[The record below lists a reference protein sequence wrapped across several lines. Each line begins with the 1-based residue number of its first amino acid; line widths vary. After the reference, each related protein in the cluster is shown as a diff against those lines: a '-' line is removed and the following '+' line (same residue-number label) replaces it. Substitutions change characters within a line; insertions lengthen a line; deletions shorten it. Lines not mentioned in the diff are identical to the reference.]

1 MSQIDSRQALE
12 TSQGF
17 EVSASDLIK
26 LTGTETKNEYR
37 DLKVAAE
44 KLLNKIVTINNP
56 FADEKKV
63 TQLKTHWISSV
74 AYIPNEGKIRLFF
87 AHHLLPY
94 ISQLTTE
101 FTKYHL
107 QEVGKF
113 SSIYSFRLFELIQ
126 QWKSTGKHEFEMEWI
141 RSCFELG
148 DKYSA
153 LKDFKL
159 YVLDP
164 AVKEINELTH
174 YQVRWEQRKTGRKV
188 THLIFT
194 FSEKNAPEDKE
205 SEKPKRTTKPKEKLV
220 HGVPVSEIEAAAR
233 IGESSEDV
241 AARINRTKQANK
253 TAPVHAGDLAKDLKN
268 GLKNKPQPAAPVSI
282 LAAAESNRIQII
294 KIFLEKN
301 GKEKYLQE
309 FKDRNCVTIHG
320 VGGVVIESDLRLAG
334 LFDD

>member
-1 MSQIDSRQALE
+1 MEVTMKNQIQTIVKSNRVIEASYSLERNEQLILLIAMSQIDSRQALE

-17 EVSASDLIK
+17 EVSASDIIK

-37 DLKVAAE
+37 DLKMVAE

-56 FADEKKV
+56 FANEKKV

-101 FTKYHL
+101 FTKYQL

-126 QWKSTGKHEFEMEWI
+126 QWKSTGKHEFELELI
-141 RSCFELG
+141 RSRFELG

-153 LKDFKL
+153 IKDFKARI
-159 YVLDP
+159 LDP

-194 FSEKNAPEDKE
+194 FSEKNAPEGKE
-205 SEKPKRTTKPKEKLV
+205 KLTGTTTPKEKAEVVARMGDNNKAKNLKIPTTP
-220 HGVPVSEIEAAAR
+220 PVETAEQNHHEYTLNQI
-233 IGESSEDV
+233 
-241 AARINRTKQANK
+241 KQ
-253 TAPVHAGDLAKDLKN
+253 
-268 GLKNKPQPAAPVSI
+268 NKPVYVAGYGAI
-282 LAAAESNRIQII
+282 CDDTLT
-294 KIFLEKN
+294 LL
-301 GKEKYLQE
+301 G
-309 FKDRNCVTIHG
+309 
-320 VGGVVIESDLRLAG
+320 LR
-334 LFDD
+334 D